1 MSVAADA
8 DPGNRVLC
16 FLLVCGCKS
25 RLPLYA
31 KIMMKRGMETRT
43 GQDII
48 LSSRTCRWGLNG
60 NTFTLPTPTTEP
72 EHPPEGEDDATERRP
87 TRMKMATDPFETT

>member
-72 EHPPEGEDDATERRP
+72 EHPPEGEDDGEEAKGEEDGHRS
-87 TRMKMATDPFETT
+87 F